1 MGQLLHELSLRKD
14 YPMVDK
20 VVSVFTTALII
31 TGVGIA
37 LRPGAP
43 TAKVID
49 SMLKGFAG
57 IQRAAYGK

>member
-1 MGQLLHELSLRKD
+1 
-14 YPMVDK
+14 MVDK
-20 VVSVFTTALII
+20 IVSVFTTALIV

-49 SMLKGFAG
+49 SSLKGFAA
-57 IQRAAYGK
+57 IQRAAYGR

>member
-1 MGQLLHELSLRKD
+1 MG
-14 YPMVDK
+14 DK
-20 VVSVFTTALII
+20 IISVFTTALIV

-43 TAKVID
+43 TATVID
-49 SMLKGFAG
+49 STLKGFAG

>member
-1 MGQLLHELSLRKD
+1 
-14 YPMVDK
+14 MVDK
-20 VVSVFTTALII
+20 IVSVFTTALVV

-49 SMLKGFAG
+49 SVLKGFAG
-57 IQRAAYGK
+57 IQRAAAGR

>member
-1 MGQLLHELSLRKD
+1 
-14 YPMVDK
+14 MVDK
-20 VVSVFTTALII
+20 VVSVFTTALIV

-57 IQRAAYGK
+57 IQLAAYGRR